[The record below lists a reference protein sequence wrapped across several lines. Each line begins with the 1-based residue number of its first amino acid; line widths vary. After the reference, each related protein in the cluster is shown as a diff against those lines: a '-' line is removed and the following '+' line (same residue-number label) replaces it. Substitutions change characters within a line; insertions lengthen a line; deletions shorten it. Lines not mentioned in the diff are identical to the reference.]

1 MKVDR
6 IVQAT
11 FPYCLEEI
19 IQIKVILKSREM
31 DKCYRE
37 VRRRHSSSFHMEEY
51 YEGNEALKLEASI
64 RDATGRAVRVEL
76 GLHCSAKPTG

>member
-1 MKVDR
+1 
-6 IVQAT
+6 
-11 FPYCLEEI
+11 
-19 IQIKVILKSREM
+19 M

-76 GLHCSAKPTG
+76 GLHCSAKPTR